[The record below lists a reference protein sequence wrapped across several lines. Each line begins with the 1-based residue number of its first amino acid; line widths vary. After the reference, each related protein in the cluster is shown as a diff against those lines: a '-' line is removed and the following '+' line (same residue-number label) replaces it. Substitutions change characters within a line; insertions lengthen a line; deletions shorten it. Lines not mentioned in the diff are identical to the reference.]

1 MTRSSIGDVANI
13 TPTAFTFE
21 NVSRYPVQGFVGM
34 KTRVNKK
41 KKKLP
46 WCGNV
51 PKSAL
56 DSASIEL
63 PRFLSIGVTVTA
75 IGRRGSGL
83 VPD

>member
-41 KKKLP
+41 KKKKN
-46 WCGNV
+46 C
-51 PKSAL
+51 L
-56 DSASIEL
+56 DVETYPS
-63 PRFLSIGVTVTA
+63 RH
-75 IGRRGSGL
+75 
-83 VPD
+83 